1 MKKSDINQPP
11 CYFDRYMSRVD
22 DIEISD
28 ALRRSQTELENLD
41 LEKPGRLGD
50 VAYAEG
56 KWTVKD
62 IFQHLIDAE
71 HVLSYRALRIG
82 RNDETILP
90 GFDQDLFAANVST
103 KGRSIEKIVNQLKL
117 IRKTTESL
125 FETFDQAAMLR
136 STAISGNQMSVL
148 AYGFAIVEHQG
159 HHLEIIDKRY
169 LPFVTGQPTG
179 EDAHR

>member
-11 CYFDRYMSRVD
+11 CYFDRYMRRVD
-22 DIEISD
+22 DIEIGD
-28 ALRRSQTELENLD
+28 ALRGSQTELENLD
-41 LEKPGRLGD
+41 LEGLRQLGD
-50 VAYAEG
+50 VAYSEG

-82 RNDETILP
+82 RNDETVLP

-103 KGRSIEKIVNQLKL
+103 KGGSIEKIVNQLKM

-125 FETFDQAAMLR
+125 FETFDKAAMLR
-136 STAISGNQMSVL
+136 SSAISGNQMSVL
-148 AYGFAIVEHQG
+148 AYGFAIVGHQR
-159 HHLEIIDKRY
+159 HHFEIIDTRY
-169 LPFVTGQPTG
+169 LPLITELNGR
-179 EDAHR
+179 DAPR